1 MFGIRLVVPAVAI
14 LCLMACDSTS
24 TPLTTAPEDV
34 VLSRAGGGGQLVES
48 ATGSG
53 HATFVQE
60 KRTFTF
66 AAYNRADGTVSGQFQ
81 IINRD
86 LDIRSHGSIL
96 CLTVKGNAAWVAGLV
111 EISDPEQPSPAVTW
125 RVVDN
130 GQGAAAPPDQI
141 SFAFP
146 STIETAEFW
155 CKTTPNWTL
164 VPVEQGNIHVRP

>member
-1 MFGIRLVVPAVAI
+1 MVGTRFLVPAVAI
-14 LCLMACDSTS
+14 LCLLACDSTS
-24 TPLTTAPEDV
+24 TPIITAPDDV
-34 VLSRAGGGGQLVES
+34 ALSKAGGGGRPVES

-66 AAYNRADGTVSGQFQ
+66 AAHNRADGTVSGQFQ

-86 LDIRSHGSIL
+86 LGIRSHGSIV

-146 STIETAEFW
+146 SSIAIAEQW
-155 CKTTPNWTL
+155 CETTPNWGL
-164 VPVEQGNIHVRP
+164 VPVQGNIQVRP